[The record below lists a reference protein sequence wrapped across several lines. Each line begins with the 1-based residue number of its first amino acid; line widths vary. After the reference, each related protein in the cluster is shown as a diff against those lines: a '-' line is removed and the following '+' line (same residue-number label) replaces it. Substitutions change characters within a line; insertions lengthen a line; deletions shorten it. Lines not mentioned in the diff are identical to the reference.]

1 LINIKRG
8 DGKSTFDFWVKLRI
22 DLPCIFASWQLQYHG
37 GVTGG
42 TNVGGTVKQ
51 FISETG
57 AVDLL
62 VYNRWKGWVAA
73 VLYEHHWDIRE
84 FEGLEWYVGAGAHYG
99 IWKDGKG
106 EPPWVYKIDR
116 DYNVFGVDAIVG
128 LEYNINRSNFYVGLY
143 WKPAYNFTDFTKLWE
158 DEAALT
164 LRYSL

>member
-1 LINIKRG
+1 MIVIKEEMKKALLIFGFSFVLICPAFSQVGSYN
-8 DGKSTFDFWVKLRI
+8 TMV
-22 DLPCIFASWQLQYHG
+22 

>member
-1 LINIKRG
+1 LIIIKEEME
-8 DGKSTFDFWVKLRI
+8 KAL
-22 DLPCIFASWQLQYHG
+22 LIFGLSFVLICPAFSQVGSYNTMV

-42 TNVGGTVKQ
+42 TNVGATVKQ

-106 EPPWVYKIDR
+106 EPPWV
-116 DYNVFGVDAIVG
+116 
-128 LEYNINRSNFYVGLY
+128 
-143 WKPAYNFTDFTKLWE
+143 
-158 DEAALT
+158 
-164 LRYSL
+164 